1 ISAIIYYF
9 IRFKINLT
17 KTTKFLKKPFQS
29 IIIQVKKPNELETKK
44 ELIKKITPRNL
55 LLSPIYTAIC
65 HSDVRYYEGDNPPEK
80 LKGKYPL
87 IMFHEGIAKIKEVG
101 KGILSYEKGQKVV
114 VIPNIPCYVHDKRK
128 YSKRKYACECCRN
141 ESIGENYCTDVR
153 FMSSN
158 SPGINR
164 TIFEHPT
171 ECVVPIPK
179 GVSDKSALMTELL
192 TVNYRAI
199 QEAKIGNKD
208 KIAIIGS
215 GPTGYLMA
223 VLISK
228 YLKIP
233 KQRILITNITD
244 QKLKLSKTIAK
255 TVNTKNGLS
264 LEFENKYDVVF
275 ECVGG
280 ANTETTIEQA
290 IKLVR
295 PKGTIVLLGV
305 ANKKIPINTRQVLD
319 KGIKLIGTSRS
330 GIQDYKDI
338 MVILKNKKLQ
348 KYVEKIIYKT
358 EYDGT
363 KITEMKLA
371 LSKAKDRNVYG
382 KILIKY
388 D

>member
-1 ISAIIYYF
+1 
-9 IRFKINLT
+9 
-17 KTTKFLKKPFQS
+17 
-29 IIIQVKKPNELETKK
+29 
-44 ELIKKITPRNL
+44 
-55 LLSPIYTAIC
+55 
-65 HSDVRYYEGDNPPEK
+65 
-80 LKGKYPL
+80 
-87 IMFHEGIAKIKEVG
+87 
-101 KGILSYEKGQKVV
+101 
-114 VIPNIPCYVHDKRK
+114 
-128 YSKRKYACECCRN
+128 
-141 ESIGENYCTDVR
+141 
-153 FMSSN
+153 
-158 SPGINR
+158 
-164 TIFEHPT
+164 
-171 ECVVPIPK
+171 VPIPK